1 MATDWDGEER
11 RTHRL
16 HADDVTLIVNGVTAA
31 LSNHFCRFSDIKTN
45 DMKDVI
51 PFMMSFKKLTEKTG
65 MFIWYLILGTVGA
78 GILGLTALGI
88 WRKQ

>member
-1 MATDWDGEER
+1 MTDWDGEDR
-11 RTHRL
+11 RHNRL
-16 HADDVTLIVNGVTAA
+16 HADDLAAIVDGVTSA
-31 LSNHFCRFSDIKTN
+31 LSSHYCRFSDITTN

-88 WRKQ
+88 WRKG